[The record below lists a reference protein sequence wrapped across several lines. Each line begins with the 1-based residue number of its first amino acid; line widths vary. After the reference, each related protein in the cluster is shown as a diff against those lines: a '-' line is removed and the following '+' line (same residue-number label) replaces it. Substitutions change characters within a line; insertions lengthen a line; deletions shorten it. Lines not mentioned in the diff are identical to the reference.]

1 MKRIFAFFLSF
12 LLILGICP
20 MSALADTGGSGN
32 VDGGG
37 GSMGQ
42 GTSQNSWNPGM
53 DGVRI
58 TVVDAES
65 GQPVST
71 PFDLTN
77 KNPTIKI
84 HFGKISKIQYSR
96 GTGISPT
103 TGNYDY
109 YTPAQ
114 AMPRIISSGSTKA
127 NIEAIK
133 KYFCSEYAVELVA
146 QQTGINYDELIGGEY
161 KLLLEPMAYFKHN
174 GVMYAM
180 TAHEAA
186 LYDNQTG
193 GALRRTMTSLTHKNL
208 PLAMY
213 LEYSDLG
220 FAAYSGPANK
230 TCSNDT
236 IIAYLGMGIVR
247 FEEQPPEQPEP
258 TDYDYEYRVDT
269 DTVTFTIKGS
279 TYRMR
284 NIVIPEGDSQLAWV
298 KWHTPPEPQDI
309 TITVRTNRGTLSQTT
324 IKAKVV
330 DLSGNDPPDPKATD
344 TAGSWRSSGVPSRE
358 EKSYAAWSVWWAQW
372 HPYWVWHSTGDDDGY
387 WVDEGWYDFFRD
399 NYSDSMTATTR
410 IEPDEKVPTAA
421 GNTMKSGY
429 GVSNTVTATVS
440 TSAPM
445 SHYTYG
451 QTAVSYFPE
460 FNYTTYWRLLDRLSS
475 GRTARFQFAENIY
488 STYKQRVHFSPV
500 WFPDGSYT
508 VNTHV
513 MDIWTPA
520 GMLCANLTDSVT
532 ISGSLY
538 DDWHIAPGNP

>member
-1 MKRIFAFFLSF
+1 MTLGTGVRHFCRTLFMLFFKNQQTGGALLKRIFAFFLSF

-161 KLLLEPMAYFKHN
+161 KLLLEQI
-174 GVMYAM
+174 GR
-180 TAHEAA
+180 AH
-186 LYDNQTG
+186 
-193 GALRRTMTSLTHKNL
+193 
-208 PLAMY
+208 
-213 LEYSDLG
+213 
-220 FAAYSGPANK
+220 
-230 TCSNDT
+230 
-236 IIAYLGMGIVR
+236 V
-247 FEEQPPEQPEP
+247 
-258 TDYDYEYRVDT
+258 
-269 DTVTFTIKGS
+269 
-279 TYRMR
+279 
-284 NIVIPEGDSQLAWV
+284 
-298 KWHTPPEPQDI
+298 
-309 TITVRTNRGTLSQTT
+309 
-324 IKAKVV
+324 
-330 DLSGNDPPDPKATD
+330 
-344 TAGSWRSSGVPSRE
+344 
-358 EKSYAAWSVWWAQW
+358 
-372 HPYWVWHSTGDDDGY
+372 
-387 WVDEGWYDFFRD
+387 
-399 NYSDSMTATTR
+399 
-410 IEPDEKVPTAA
+410 
-421 GNTMKSGY
+421 
-429 GVSNTVTATVS
+429 
-440 TSAPM
+440 
-445 SHYTYG
+445 
-451 QTAVSYFPE
+451 
-460 FNYTTYWRLLDRLSS
+460 
-475 GRTARFQFAENIY
+475 
-488 STYKQRVHFSPV
+488 
-500 WFPDGSYT
+500 
-508 VNTHV
+508 
-513 MDIWTPA
+513 
-520 GMLCANLTDSVT
+520 
-532 ISGSLY
+532 
-538 DDWHIAPGNP
+538 